1 MKLQSRS
8 SLVSSF
14 CGQIV
19 FTISF
24 HVVAFSWV
32 PFMSFAERYLRVWAC
47 HTSYACSPYVRCCC
61 ASGCCS
67 LSHIKPPWRLLNVVC
82 AFPPSVPLRVEFL
95 DRGGWT
101 SSDFIRTRDTTCQS
115 GCVSLPPS
123 RSVCALA
130 SWSCQQQ
137 VDFTLCLV
145 VIHGCVVARLM
156 IFSSL
161 CWFEHSLLWSADSY
175 SSHFFYEVDFF
186 LLVWRIF

>member
-1 MKLQSRS
+1 MPHL
-8 SLVSSF
+8 L
-14 CGQIV
+14 CM
-19 FTISF
+19 
-24 HVVAFSWV
+24 FSI
-32 PFMSFAERYLRVWAC
+32 
-47 HTSYACSPYVRCCC
+47 CSVLLC
-61 ASGCCS
+61 
-67 LSHIKPPWRLLNVVC
+67 IRLLLTITHKATVKTIECCVC
-82 AFPPSVPLRVEFL
+82 VSPERSPKGRISGS
-95 DRGGWT
+95 RGLNIF
-101 SSDFIRTRDTTCQS
+101 DFIRTHDTTCQS